1 MQISMSV
8 QMRISDSVLR
18 IVQIQKG
25 LTIVFVTVDIV

>member
-1 MQISMSV
+1 MQISMNV
-8 QMRISDSVLR
+8 QMRISVLR